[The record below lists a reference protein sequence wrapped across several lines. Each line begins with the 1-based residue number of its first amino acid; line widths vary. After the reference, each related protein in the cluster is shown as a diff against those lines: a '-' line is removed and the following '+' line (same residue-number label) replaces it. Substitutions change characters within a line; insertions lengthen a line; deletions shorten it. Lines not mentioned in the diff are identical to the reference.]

1 MRVRDGEDLN
11 EKEPFRLP
19 SKAASGQDIQSDQNL
34 LYYGTASVSVRGP
47 VTGTLY
53 EFSRQQRIQTV
64 DPRDAV
70 SMLKTRL
77 FRRIR

>member
-1 MRVRDGEDLN
+1 MCVREREDL
-11 EKEPFRLP
+11 KESDPLSQP
-19 SKAASGQDIQSDQNL
+19 ANAASRPTDQLL
-34 LYYGTASVSVRGP
+34 LYYGTTRVSVRGP

-53 EFSRQQRIQTV
+53 LFSRQQPIQTV

>member
-1 MRVRDGEDLN
+1 MCVREGEELI
-11 EKEPFRLP
+11 EE
-19 SKAASGQDIQSDQNL
+19 ASAGLKRDDARPGDFHL
-34 LYYGTASVSVRGP
+34 LYYGKAKVNVRGP
-47 VTGTLY
+47 VTGRLY
-53 EFSRQQRIQTV
+53 EFSLQAPLQTV

>member
-1 MRVRDGEDLN
+1 MCVGERADLN
-11 EKEPFRLP
+11 ESEPLTQ
-19 SKAASGQDIQSDQNL
+19 SANAAPRPAGQPEQHL
-34 LYYGTASVSVRGP
+34 LFYGTERVSVRGP
-47 VTGTLY
+47 VTGALY
-53 EFSRQQRIQTV
+53 LFSRQQPIQTV